1 LVCAA
6 GSHLDTERAVVN
18 ALSELG
24 PIVVDLAGRYPQD
37 AERARQMVADP
48 TLVSHMPDHTTLYG
62 APDAFDRLDF
72 LTTGTDVRSLADLR
86 ARRDGMFGHADLA
99 DDLNE
104 VLGRYLD
111 SGLDVIVVDQ
121 TTDEHR
127 AGGFACVKVLIP
139 GTVPMTFGY
148 HNRRVDGLPR
158 LYDIPHRL
166 GYRSRPLLHDELN
179 PHPHPFP

>member
-1 LVCAA
+1 
-6 GSHLDTERAVVN
+6 
-18 ALSELG
+18 
-24 PIVVDLAGRYPQD
+24 
-37 AERARQMVADP
+37 
-48 TLVSHMPDHTTLYG
+48 
-62 APDAFDRLDF
+62 
-72 LTTGTDVRSLADLR
+72 
-86 ARRDGMFGHADLA
+86 MFGHADLV

-104 VLGRYLD
+104 VLGRYLG

-121 TTDEHR
+121 TTAEHR

-166 GYRSRPLLHDELN
+166 GHRSRALLHDELN

>member
-1 LVCAA
+1 MACTG
-6 GSHLDTERAVVN
+6 GSHPDTERAVLN

-24 PIVVDLAGRYPQD
+24 PLIVDLA
-37 AERARQMVADP
+37 ARSSEEADQARRMVTDP
-48 TLVSHMPDHTTLYG
+48 TLVTTMHDHTALYG
-62 APDAFDRLDF
+62 VPEAFDRLDF
-72 LTTGTDVRSLADLR
+72 LTTGTDVRSLADIR
-86 ARRDGMFGHADLA
+86 AHRHGMFAHADLA

-104 VLGRYLD
+104 ALGRYLH

-127 AGGFACVKVLIP
+127 ASGFACVKVLIP
-139 GTVPMTFGY
+139 GTVPITFGY

-158 LYDIPHRL
+158 LYNIPHRL
-166 GYRSRPLLHDELN
+166 GYRSRPLRHDQLN

>member
-1 LVCAA
+1 VR
-6 GSHLDTERAVVN
+6 ER
-18 ALSELG
+18 
-24 PIVVDLAGRYPQD
+24 R
-37 AERARQMVADP
+37 
-48 TLVSHMPDHTTLYG
+48 LYG
-62 APDAFDRLDF
+62 AAEAFDRLDF
-72 LTTGTDVRSLADLR
+72 LTAGTDVRSQADLR
-86 ARRDGMFGHADLA
+86 AHRAGMFGHADLV

-121 TTDEHR
+121 TTAEHR
-127 AGGFACVKVLIP
+127 AGGFACVKVLIL

-166 GYRSRPLLHDELN
+166 GYRSRTLLHDELN

>member
-1 LVCAA
+1 
-6 GSHLDTERAVVN
+6 DTERAVVN

-24 PIVVDLAGRYPQD
+24 PILVDRVARFPQEAD
-37 AERARQMVADP
+37 QARRMVTDP
-48 TLVSHMPDHTTLYG
+48 TLASTMHDHSALYG
-62 APDAFDRLDF
+62 AAEAFDRLDF
-72 LTTGTDVRSLADLR
+72 LTTGTDVPSLADLR
-86 ARRDGMFGHADLA
+86 AHRAGMFGHTDLV

-121 TTDEHR
+121 TTAEHR

-158 LYDIPHRL
+158 L
-166 GYRSRPLLHDELN
+166 
-179 PHPHPFP
+179 